1 METFLKGIEDET
13 LQKDIEADAGMCQFF
28 PSSRLGLRAKPENVT
43 IGQNKARKSRDALP
57 AFF

>member
-1 METFLKGIEDET
+1 METFLIGIEDET
-13 LQKDIEADAGMCQFF
+13 LQKDIEADAGMRQLF

-43 IGQNKARKSRDALP
+43 IGQNKARKSRDVLP

>member
-1 METFLKGIEDET
+1 METVLLGIEDKT
-13 LQKDIEADAGMCQFF
+13 LQKDIEADAGMRQLF
-28 PSSRLGLRAKPENVT
+28 PFSRLGLRAKPENVT